1 MAGGPPANPAALAPL
16 AFLGAAPD
24 VSVGPKQ
31 ANQEQCTPEDDD
43 RNALV
48 HDPNG
53 DLFTCRR
60 FPDGMKLGIVKVKL
74 DREVNAYVVADSTT
88 KEAIVI
94 DPGLPVDKLVDQ
106 LKGFKVRY
114 IVATHCHPGHVA
126 GKDDLKELTGGL
138 TALHSADAK
147 QFLRSADRYL
157 LDGDELEFG
166 EFKLSVIHTPGHTPG
181 SVCYVV
187 ANHAFVGDTILAGG
201 IGKQTPETDLRRQM
215 MSIGTKLLRLP
226 PATAL
231 YPGHGPATSL
241 ERELAQNPIFRG
253 AGARA

>member
-1 MAGGPPANPAALAPL
+1 
-16 AFLGAAPD
+16 
-24 VSVGPKQ
+24 V
-31 ANQEQCTPEDDD
+31 
-43 RNALV
+43 
-48 HDPNG
+48 
-53 DLFTCRR
+53 
-60 FPDGMKLGIVKVKL
+60 KLGIVKVKL
-74 DREVNAYVVADSTT
+74 DREVNCYVVADSST

-94 DPGLPVDKLVDQ
+94 DPGLPAEKIADQ
-106 LKGFKVRY
+106 LKGLTVRY
-114 IVATHCHPGHVA
+114 ILATHCHPGHVG
-126 GKDDLKELTGGL
+126 GKDELKELTGGE

-147 QFLRSADRYL
+147 QFLRSADKYL
-157 LDGDELEFG
+157 IDGDELEFG
-166 EFKLSVIHTPGHTPG
+166 EFKLSVLHTPGHTPG
-181 SVCYVV
+181 SVCFVV

-226 PATAL
+226 PSTAL

>member
-1 MAGGPPANPAALAPL
+1 
-16 AFLGAAPD
+16 
-24 VSVGPKQ
+24 
-31 ANQEQCTPEDDD
+31 
-43 RNALV
+43 
-48 HDPNG
+48 
-53 DLFTCRR
+53 
-60 FPDGMKLGIVKVKL
+60 MKLGIVKVKL
-74 DREVNAYVVADSTT
+74 DREVNGYVVSCATT

-94 DPGLPVDKLVDQ
+94 DPGLPSEKIADQ
-106 LKGFKVRY
+106 LKGLTVKF

-126 GKDDLKELTGGL
+126 GKDEIKELTGAQTG
-138 TALHSADAK
+138 LHSLDAK

-157 LDGDELEFG
+157 VDGDELEFG
-166 EFKLSVIHTPGHTPG
+166 EFKLSVLHTPGHTPG
-181 SVCYVV
+181 SVCFVV

-226 PATAL
+226 LSTAL